1 MNDCTLL
8 EFMKVHS
15 FSKNISIYTC
25 KTLFIIMKSFLIL
38 NISKI
43 FFRIKNQFRDKYN
56 FKTYQKQFL
65 DLKNIV
71 ETELGNRKY
80 SLPNF
85 LH

>member
-1 MNDCTLL
+1 
-8 EFMKVHS
+8 
-15 FSKNISIYTC
+15 
-25 KTLFIIMKSFLIL
+25 MKSFLIL